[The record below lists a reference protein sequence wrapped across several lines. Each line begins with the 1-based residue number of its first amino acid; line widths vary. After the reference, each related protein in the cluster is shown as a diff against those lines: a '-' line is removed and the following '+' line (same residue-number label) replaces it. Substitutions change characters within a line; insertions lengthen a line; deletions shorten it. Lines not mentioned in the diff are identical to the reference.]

1 MNKGKGILLVLA
13 VLNFGLGILNAAIA
27 VMTNN
32 LFSAGVAGFCI
43 GVGFSQ
49 LTLELILK

>member
-1 MNKGKGILLVLA
+1 MKEGKLLA
-13 VLNFGLGILNAAIA
+13 VLNFGLGILNAALA

-43 GVGFSQ
+43 GVGFCQ
-49 LTLELILK
+49 LIVGLLNR